1 MIPWIVVAAPAH
13 EIVQAWHA
21 ALNAGDIERLLA
33 LSSSDIEVGGPR
45 GSGRGGQLLRD
56 WFGRAGIHLEPLRTY
71 SRGDRV
77 VVEQRATWAAAD
89 PGTASAPQGVASVFV
104 VTDGRV
110 SSVMRYADLAAA
122 LAASGLTPDDHV

>member
-1 MIPWIVVAAPAH
+1 MGAPPAY

-45 GSGRGGQLLRD
+45 GSGRGGQLLRE

-71 SRGDRV
+71 SRDNLV
-77 VVEQRATWAAAD
+77 VVEQRATWAAAEA
-89 PGTASAPQGVASVFV
+89 GAASAPRSVASVFV
-104 VTDGRV
+104 VTNGRV

-122 LAASGLTPDDHV
+122 LEASGLTPDDHT